1 MMFGETTVFRKASFV
16 PLMRLSLGYGLFLA
30 GRREDIHQYRSRRLF
45 PISGIEDNRTYT
57 SASIVELEKLPRH
70 LVIVGG
76 GYIGL
81 EFASMFAGF
90 GSKVTILEAGEVFIP
105 REDRDIADSVKS
117 TLEKKGITIHLNT
130 VITVW

>member
-1 MMFGETTVFRKASFV
+1 M
-16 PLMRLSLGYGLFLA
+16 
-30 GRREDIHQYRSRRLF
+30 
-45 PISGIEDNRTYT
+45 
-57 SASIVELEKLPRH
+57 ELEKLPRH

-105 REDRDIADSVKS
+105 REDRTSPIR
-117 TLEKKGITIHLNT
+117 
-130 VITVW
+130 

>member
-1 MMFGETTVFRKASFV
+1 M
-16 PLMRLSLGYGLFLA
+16 
-30 GRREDIHQYRSRRLF
+30 
-45 PISGIEDNRTYT
+45 
-57 SASIVELEKLPRH
+57 ELEKLPRH

-117 TLEKKGITIHLNT
+117 TLGKKGSPFI
-130 VITVW
+130 